1 MNVYVDDMTAARA
14 KELLDEFGLTLQTAV
29 DVFLRQMIR
38 EKEIPFSIG
47 MTYDE
52 RKRLQEIE
60 EKAEYDKYF
69 SGANLEHILQSV
81 QQFKEGKVI
90 VHDLIEVEE

>member
-14 KELLDEFGLTLQTAV
+14 KELLDEFGLSLQTAV
-29 DVFLRQMIR
+29 DVFLRQVIR

-60 EKAEYDKYF
+60 EKAEYDEYF
-69 SGANLEHILQSV
+69 SGANLEHILESV
-81 QQFKEGKVI
+81 QQFKEGKVV

>member
-69 SGANLEHILQSV
+69 SGANLEHILKSV
-81 QQFKEGKVI
+81 QQAKEGKVI